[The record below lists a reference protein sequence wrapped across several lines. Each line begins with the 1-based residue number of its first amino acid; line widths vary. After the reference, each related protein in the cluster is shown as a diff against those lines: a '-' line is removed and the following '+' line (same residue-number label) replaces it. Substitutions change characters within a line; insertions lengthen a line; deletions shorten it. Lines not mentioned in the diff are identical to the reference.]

1 MFDLEGLESLQG
13 IGSVV
18 VNLLY
23 EVVGL
28 FFEYKLSCHSTD
40 GSAKKCNIFKVFRGF
55 VCVHPM
61 RDALNQLI

>member
-28 FFEYKLSCHSTD
+28 FFEYKFELSLHRW
-40 GSAKKCNIFKVFRGF
+40 SAKKCNVFKMFRGF

-61 RDALNQLI
+61 CDALTQLI